1 MDGLAFTL
9 TQFPI
14 LAGVNDQVRQAIAAS
29 AHERTYDAGQMITL
43 AGEPTCSVYWLVRGR
58 VRSQRASTE
67 GREVVLQ
74 DLGPGDCFDLA
85 SVMDGMH
92 NLATMTVISDVKLY
106 TVSAR
111 RFRRIVE
118 EHPALSLALLSHL
131 SRRVRSLSDTAE
143 ALALYDVRIRLARRL
158 LAYTAGARGD
168 VGVGQGVGAH
178 EDPPPQRS
186 DWPCPNYLTQGE
198 LAAQIGTVRDVVG
211 RTLRSFVQEGL
222 IRRERGRLVVT
233 DLVGL
238 RRLAMHEQ
246 QALAS

>member
-1 MDGLAFTL
+1 MDELAFSL
-9 TQFPI
+9 SQFPI
-14 LAGVNDQVRQAIAAS
+14 LAGVNDQARQAIAS
-29 AHERTYDAGQMITL
+29 CAHERTYLAGQMITL
-43 AGEPTCSVYWLVRGR
+43 AGEPTRSVYLLVRGR

-92 NLATMTVISDVKLY
+92 NLATMTVLSDAKLY
-106 TVSAR
+106 TVAAT

-168 VGVGQGVGAH
+168 ASTRQGIRTQ

-211 RTLRSFVQEGL
+211 RTLRSFMQEGL
-222 IRRERGRLVVT
+222 IRREQGRVVVT

-238 RRLAMHEQ
+238 RRLAMPEL